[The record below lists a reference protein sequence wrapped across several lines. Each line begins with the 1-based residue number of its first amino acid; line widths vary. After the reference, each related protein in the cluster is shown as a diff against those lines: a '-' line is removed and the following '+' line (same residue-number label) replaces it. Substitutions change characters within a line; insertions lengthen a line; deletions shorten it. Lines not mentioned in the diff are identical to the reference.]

1 MRMKFLVDPPI
12 TMQFLFDPFRLGGG
26 RGEGGGQTELEIVVE
41 LGNLGSQKQIGSA
54 ESF

>member
-1 MRMKFLVDPPI
+1 MTLNQVYGIRSPQGYV
-12 TMQFLFDPFRLGGG
+12 
-26 RGEGGGQTELEIVVE
+26 EGVWCSELEIVVE